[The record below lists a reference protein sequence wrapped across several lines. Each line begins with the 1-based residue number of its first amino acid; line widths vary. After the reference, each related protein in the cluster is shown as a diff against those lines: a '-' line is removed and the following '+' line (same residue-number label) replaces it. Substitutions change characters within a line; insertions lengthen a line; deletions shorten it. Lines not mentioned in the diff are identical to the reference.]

1 MLACSCKRVYVRM
14 CVIIS
19 VCNNSKVRKI
29 QMSLISNEADSTEG
43 VPRYIR
49 YLKDIHR
56 NIVKTKREKEI
67 WEIEHS
73 SVFQV

>member
-49 YLKDIHR
+49 AKIS
-56 NIVKTKREKEI
+56 TEI
-67 WEIEHS
+67 
-73 SVFQV
+73 

>member
-14 CVIIS
+14 YVIIS

-49 YLKDIHR
+49 AKIS
-56 NIVKTKREKEI
+56 TEI
-67 WEIEHS
+67 
-73 SVFQV
+73 